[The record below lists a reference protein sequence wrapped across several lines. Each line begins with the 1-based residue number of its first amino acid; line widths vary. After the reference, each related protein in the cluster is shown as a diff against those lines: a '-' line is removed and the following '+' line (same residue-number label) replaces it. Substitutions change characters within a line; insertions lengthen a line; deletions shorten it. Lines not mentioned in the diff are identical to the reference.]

1 VSRQVSTSA
10 EIEALPAGAILR
22 GENAVAVREGDGWVV
37 SGYIYP
43 RTHEDFE
50 EFIGSYPLD
59 VVEPRLESVWVLGW
73 GKRGEW
79 SIRSVHA
86 TEASAEAQ
94 KALELEDDSVFDW
107 YSIEEQE
114 VWW

>member
-1 VSRQVSTSA
+1 MGRQVSTAA
-10 EIEALPAGAILR
+10 EVEALPAGAILR

-43 RTHEDFE
+43 RTHEDVE

-59 VVEPRLESVWVLGW
+59 VVEPRLKSVWVLGY
-73 GKRGEW
+73 GKRGQLG
-79 SIRSVHA
+79 IRSVHP
-86 TEASAEAQ
+86 TEESAEAQ
-94 KALELEDDSVFDW
+94 RDLELGRDSVFDW

-114 VWW
+114 VRW